1 MKSKKQSALNEMI
14 LDVELKKNLELYLE
28 KNGIQ
33 VAKLI
38 HRAVEKYIT
47 ERQTISL
54 DPVAMEEEVETN
66 SLEALQSDRFSKEI
80 KEQIE
85 DSNPKKNHFMYLY
98 HPSKEDINEVKTRV
112 INAVGESFS

>member
-38 HRAVEKYIT
+38 HMLSSKTPKLFKTLADNSV
-47 ERQTISL
+47 L
-54 DPVAMEEEVETN
+54 D
-66 SLEALQSDRFSKEI
+66 LHKF
-80 KEQIE
+80 
-85 DSNPKKNHFMYLY
+85 H
-98 HPSKEDINEVKTRV
+98 
-112 INAVGESFS
+112 